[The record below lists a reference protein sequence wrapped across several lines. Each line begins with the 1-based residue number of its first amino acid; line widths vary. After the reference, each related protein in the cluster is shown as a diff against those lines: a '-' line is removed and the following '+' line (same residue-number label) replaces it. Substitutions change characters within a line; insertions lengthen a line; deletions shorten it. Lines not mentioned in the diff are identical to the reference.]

1 MASGQFF
8 LLGGIGKERLLFRYR
23 RTGITAFC
31 SAQNDMHFD
40 DSLKKRTPGQKRLL
54 SGCPNFY
61 LGSLRSRAIVKPGI
75 VEDYNVAYQ

>member
-40 DSLKKRTPGQKRLL
+40 ASLKNRTRTEAFSVRVRFLH
-54 SGCPNFY
+54 
-61 LGSLRSRAIVKPGI
+61 LGSLRSRTIVKTGI
-75 VEDYNVAYQ
+75 MEDYNVACQ